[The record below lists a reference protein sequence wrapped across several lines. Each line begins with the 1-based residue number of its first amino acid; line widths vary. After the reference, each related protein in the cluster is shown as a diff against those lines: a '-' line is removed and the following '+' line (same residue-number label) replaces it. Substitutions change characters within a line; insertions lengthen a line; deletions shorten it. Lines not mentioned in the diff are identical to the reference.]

1 MLARGNEV
9 LQSGDG
15 QAWAKFAAVTVFAG
29 DCIVLPAGAS
39 VVGPLEDFWGRALR
53 IHRKDDEA
61 SYFANPDEFILVS
74 GAVRRRAWRGQ
85 AFTKLSRRRGTTC
98 PIGLV
103 LTLP

>member
-1 MLARGNEV
+1 VLFSPAHLAWWRQRPKLRSSLHGTAGGLGGPLRLLARANEV

-39 VVGPLEDFWGRALR
+39 IVGPLEDFWGRALR

-61 SYFANPDEFILVS
+61 SYLAYRSV
-74 GAVRRRAWRGQ
+74 A
-85 AFTKLSRRRGTTC
+85 TH
-98 PIGLV
+98 
-103 LTLP
+103 